1 MNRVQR
7 VFQGFCH
14 GMDSLPGVMGIIN
27 ATPDSFSDGGQWLDP
42 KRAIKHGLELVQQ
55 GAHILDVGGESTR
68 PGSQPVAIAEE
79 LRRVIPVIIGIKQET
94 DVIISIDT
102 RHAEVA
108 RAALD
113 AGTQIVNDISAGAD
127 PDMLP
132 LVAARGA
139 GIVLM
144 HMQGEPSTMQE
155 NPRYAEDSVGEIIDF
170 LNQAKNRALRA
181 GVAPIN
187 IAVDPGI
194 GFGKR
199 LSDNLSILKNLPR
212 FRVLDAALVLGL
224 SRKSF
229 LPALLARAIAPQE
242 RETPTQVVHALI
254 ADQCDIL
261 RVHDVQGTV
270 DTLRLR
276 RALGSSATCEP

>member
-1 MNRVQR
+1 
-7 VFQGFCH
+7 
-14 GMDSLPGVMGIIN
+14 MGIVN
-27 ATPDSFSDGGQWLDP
+27 VTPDSFSDGGQWLDP
-42 KRAIKHGLELVQQ
+42 AVAMKHGLELAAQ
-55 GAHILDVGGESTR
+55 GAQILDIGGESTR
-68 PGSQPVAIAEE
+68 PGALPVGIDEE
-79 LRRVIPVIIGIKQET
+79 LRRVIPVIAGLSARCST
-94 DVIISIDT
+94 TISIDT
-102 RHAEVA
+102 RHAAVA

-113 AGTQIVNDISAGAD
+113 AGATIVNDISAGAD

-144 HMQGEPSTMQE
+144 HMQGEPGTMQE
-155 NPRYAEDSVGEIIDF
+155 NPRYAEDPVGEIIDF
-170 LNQAKNRALRA
+170 LDQARKRALHA
-181 GVAPIN
+181 GIVPTN

-212 FRVLDAALVLGL
+212 FRVLDAALLLGL

-229 LPALLARAIAPQE
+229 LPAVLERTIAPLE
-242 RETPTQVVHALI
+242 RETPTQVVHAVI

-276 RALGSSATCEP
+276 RVFGSSATCEP